1 MDSLDLAA
9 VVGLVAVSFCVVTAA
24 LVAAAHLSERSNA
37 AGHAVFD
44 LHDAEPAVFL
54 FDAMMLVDATDRA
67 HRLLRS
73 ATDCDT
79 PREQLLALLSKGFAD
94 VGPQLLGLPC
104 GEKIDRWS
112 RDDATMPMRLMAEWR
127 NGMLRITIIQAD
139 ESEALVAID
148 AQSLFSMERDVA
160 LLGALAEH
168 APCLIWKSSAENG
181 AVTWANRAYFD
192 LARKTLGE
200 AAAIKWPPPRLFAS
214 VMKVEGSANA
224 LLRRVS
230 VTSEDWAKPNWFDTQ
245 AHAFGDEIL
254 HFAVAADS
262 AVRAEGALRE
272 FIQTLAKTFAH
283 LPIGLAIFD
292 RRRRLALFNPAL
304 TDLSTL
310 PVDFLTGRPSLSA
323 FLDELRNRQMMPE
336 PKDYGSWRQRIT
348 ALEAEAVKGTYAET
362 WSLSSGKTYR
372 VTGRPHPEGAVAFL
386 FEDISSEVMLTRRFR
401 TDTELGQAILDAVP
415 EALAVFSQT
424 GQLIQSNTAYSDL
437 WGLDARSVIGEISII
452 DASRNWTAACQPTLV
467 WGDLRDFVG
476 AVSER
481 AEWAAQVSMTSGRTL
496 DCRFVPLPGGR
507 TLVGFTPIA
516 QPVQEIARLRPD
528 AIKRETV

>member
-1 MDSLDLAA
+1 MESLDLAA
-9 VVGLVAVSFCVVTAA
+9 VFGLVAVSFCVVTVA

-37 AGHAVFD
+37 AGRAVFD
-44 LHDAEPAVFL
+44 PHDAEPAVFL

-67 HRLLRS
+67 RRLLRG
-73 ATDCDT
+73 ATGGDT
-79 PREQLLALLSKGFAD
+79 PWEQMLGLLSKGFAD
-94 VGPQLLGLPC
+94 VGPQLLNLPC

-112 RDDATMPMRLMAEWR
+112 GDDAPMPMRLMAEWR

-148 AQSLFSMERDVA
+148 AQNLFSMERDVA

-168 APCLIWKSSAENG
+168 APCLIWKSNAENG

-214 VMKVEGSANA
+214 VMRVEEPANA

-230 VTSEDWAKPNWFDTQ
+230 VTPEDGAKPSWFDTQ
-245 AHAFGDEIL
+245 AHAFGGEMP
-254 HFAVAADS
+254 HFAVSADS

-362 WSLSSGKTYR
+362 WSLPSGKTYR

-386 FEDISSEVMLTRRFR
+386 FEDISSEVTLTRRFR

-415 EALAVFSQT
+415 EALAVFSQA
-424 GQLIQSNTAYSDL
+424 GQLIQSNIAYSEL
-437 WGLDARSVIGEISII
+437 WGVDARSVIGEISII
-452 DASRNWTAACQPTLV
+452 DASRNWTAACQPTPV

-481 AEWAAQVSMTSGRTL
+481 AEWAAEIAMKSGRSL
-496 DCRFVPLPGGR
+496 DCRFVPLPAGR
-507 TLVGFTPIA
+507 TLVGFTA
-516 QPVQEIARLRPD
+516 TTQPASDSTRLRPG
-528 AIKRETV
+528 AFKKETV